1 MSPEPFVRVLG
12 VGMGPQ
18 HVTPDGGDDLKE
30 SVEA

>member
-1 MSPEPFVRVLG
+1 MSLEPFVRVLG

-18 HVTPDGGDDLKE
+18 HVTPDVEDDVKE